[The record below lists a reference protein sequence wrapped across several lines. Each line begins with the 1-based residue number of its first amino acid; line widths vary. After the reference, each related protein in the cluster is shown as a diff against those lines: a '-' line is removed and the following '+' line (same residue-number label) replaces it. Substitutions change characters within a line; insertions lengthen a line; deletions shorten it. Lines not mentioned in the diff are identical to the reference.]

1 MSIMVTFSTLC
12 LWISSTENV
21 FRDSKITLSGIS
33 SDTLPTKV
41 VIVASLT
48 NFLLCSST
56 YRAFIDVRIPSSNSK
71 VLFLSRVS
79 SNFSFLHASTI
90 NFFLALEKVVAS
102 LLLMG
107 DKACLGWV

>member
-1 MSIMVTFSTLC
+1 MSIMVTFSTLY

-21 FRDSKITLSGIS
+21 FRDFKITLSGIS

-71 VLFLSRVS
+71 VLEEIYGVPESISIEVI
-79 SNFSFLHASTI
+79 TKT
-90 NFFLALEKVVAS
+90 LERRKIMM
-102 LLLMG
+102 LIEEPIGLT
-107 DKACLGWV
+107 